1 MMIRIVKLTIQPDF
15 VERFLDHFNKVSMDI
30 RSFSGCN
37 KLELL
42 ADINSPGV
50 LFTYSYWDNEEALIQ
65 YQQSELFRSTWAVV
79 KPLFAA
85 KAEAWS
91 MERIKEIELI

>member
-1 MMIRIVKLTIQPDF
+1 MMIRIVKLTIDPDF
-15 VERFLDHFNKVSMDI
+15 IEQFMDHFNRVSVDI

-42 ADINSPGV
+42 ADLNTPGV
-50 LFTYSYWDNEEALIQ
+50 LFTYSYWADEEALSM
-65 YQQSELFRSTWAVV
+65 YQQSDLFRSTWALV

-91 MERIKEIELI
+91 MARIKEIELK

>member
-1 MMIRIVKLTIQPDF
+1 MMIRIVKLTIDPGFID
-15 VERFLDHFNKVSMDI
+15 RFMDYFNKVSVDI

-42 ADINSPGV
+42 ADINTPGV
-50 LFTYSYWDNEEALIQ
+50 LFTYSYWDNEDALRD
-65 YQQSELFRSTWAVV
+65 YQQSDLFRSTWALV

-91 MERIKEIELI
+91 MVRLKEIELI